1 MDIPE
6 PPKSGTA
13 RRGFASM
20 TPERRS
26 EAARKG
32 GASVPNEKRTFARDV
47 ELAREAGRRGGEM
60 KQRNRK
66 GDA

>member
-6 PPKSGTA
+6 PPKNGTA

-26 EAARKG
+26 ELARKG
-32 GASVPNEKRTFARDV
+32 GASVPDEKRTFARDDK
-47 ELAREAGRRGGEM
+47 LAREAGRKGGEM